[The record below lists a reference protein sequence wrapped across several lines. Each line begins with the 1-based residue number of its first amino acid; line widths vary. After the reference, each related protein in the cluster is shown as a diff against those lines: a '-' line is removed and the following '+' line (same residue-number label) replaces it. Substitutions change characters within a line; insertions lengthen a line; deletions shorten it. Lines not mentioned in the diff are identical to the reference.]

1 MARRITGREYFLIAV
16 LVAAGGIAY
25 YTMRGPGG
33 ASSDGDETTAA
44 SDLGDP
50 PVVQMTRLT
59 GTTEDY
65 DPQGRDLFKYYTP
78 PPPPP
83 PAPPQRKVAAPP
95 PQREVKPPPPR
106 PTTPE
111 VRGPSTPQPPR
122 IPFQYIGLLGPKD
135 SRIAVFEQGEEI
147 LVARAGEV
155 LNDQFR
161 VVEFKYEAVVMGYTD
176 KRFSDKTTELKMKR
190 R

>member
-1 MARRITGREYFLIAV
+1 MMARKITGREYFLIAI
-16 LVAAGGIAY
+16 LVAATGIAY
-25 YTMRGPGG
+25 YTLRRPGG
-33 ASSDGDETTAA
+33 GGAGDDEVAAA

-50 PVVQMTRLT
+50 PVVHMARLA

-78 PPPPP
+78 PPPP
-83 PAPPQRKVAAPP
+83 RAAPP
-95 PQREVKPPPPR
+95 PRVVREPPKQPVKAAVPR
-106 PTTPE
+106 VTTPD
-111 VRGPSTPQPPR
+111 VRGPSIPQPPR
-122 IPFQYIGLLGPKD
+122 IPFQYIGHLGPKD

-176 KRFSDKTTELKMKR
+176 KRFSDKTTELKQKR